1 MKVFVK
7 ADVLRYRGK
16 DILKGTEIE
25 LPEDLATANL
35 ELGTVELE
43 VEKKKPVEEVEKKK
57 PVEEVEKKKV
67 VKTPK
72 ASNKKPEKKKAK

>member
-1 MKVFVK
+1 MKVIVK
-7 ADVLRYRGK
+7 ADVFRYRGK
-16 DILKGTEIE
+16 NITKGSEIE
-25 LPEDLATANL
+25 LPDDLATANL
-35 ELGTVELE
+35 ELGTVEL
-43 VEKKKPVEEVEKKK
+43 EVEKKK